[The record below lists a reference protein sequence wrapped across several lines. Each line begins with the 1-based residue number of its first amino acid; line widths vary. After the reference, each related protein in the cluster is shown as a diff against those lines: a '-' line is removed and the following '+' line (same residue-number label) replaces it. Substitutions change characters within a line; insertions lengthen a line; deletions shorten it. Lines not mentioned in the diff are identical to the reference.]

1 MEQLSFLTQRTNSE
15 PKSSTSSLSFWKLF
29 IDGAS
34 RNNPGPAGAGVYL
47 LKDNKVV
54 VEKGFYLGEK
64 TNNQAEYLALLVG
77 IYFFEQQN
85 IKPDEPISIYSDSQ
99 LLVSQL
105 NGLYRVKNSALKK
118 YFDVAKKRLSNYNHQ
133 LHHVLRHKNSDAD
146 ALANLGID
154 RSVAIPQGFITMMQS
169 HEIEL

>member
-1 MEQLSFLTQRTNSE
+1 MEQLSFLTHNSGSE
-15 PKSSTSSLSFWKLF
+15 PRSPVNTLSFWKLF
-29 IDGAS
+29 IDGAA

-47 LKDNKVV
+47 IKDNKVV
-54 VEKGFYLGEK
+54 VQKGFYLGNR
-64 TNNQAEYLALLVG
+64 TNNQAEYLALLLG

-85 IKPDEPISIYSDSQ
+85 VKKEEPISIYSDSQ

-118 YFDVAKKRLSNYNHQ
+118 YFDIAKKKLSGYNHQ
-133 LHHVLRHKNSDAD
+133 LHHVLRHKNTDAD

-154 RSVAIPQGFITMMQS
+154 QNVSLPQDFITMMQPN
-169 HEIEL
+169 EIEV